1 MKSAKTRNTLQR
13 VLAVLSLAV
22 ITVGCAQETK
32 FRMVPGYGGGITR
45 QQLQQSYSDYFIH
58 YHTRIVVFDP
68 IFDRLTI
75 QVGDDWVLIENSNEL
90 AAIFHRL
97 DLMQRERLAEIYQI
111 VDSQGSLYG
120 YVICD
125 SGDLVSFKTIDENKM
140 KIYYRPRDHPTL
152 LKKHHHPIVKPHSP
166 HNLNCPRYLKFLAI

>member
-1 MKSAKTRNTLQR
+1 

-120 YVICD
+120 YVIYD
-125 SGDLVSFKTIDENKM
+125 SGDLVSFKKIDENKM
-140 KIYYRPRDHPTL
+140 KIYYQPQRPPDAP
-152 LKKHHHPIVKPHSP
+152 
-166 HNLNCPRYLKFLAI
+166 